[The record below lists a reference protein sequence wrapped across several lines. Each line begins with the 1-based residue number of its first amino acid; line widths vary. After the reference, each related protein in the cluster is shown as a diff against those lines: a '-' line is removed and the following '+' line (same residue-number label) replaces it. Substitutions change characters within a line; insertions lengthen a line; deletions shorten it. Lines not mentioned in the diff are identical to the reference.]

1 MSVNCSNYSGR
12 HTARAKLLTLV
23 ADSLW
28 LELAREWL
36 VVVSC
41 WVVLV
46 KFIVVDVSAVAR
58 RVFGESFKN

>member
-1 MSVNCSNYSGR
+1 MSVNCSNFSGR
-12 HTARAKLLTLV
+12 HTAKAKLLTLV

-41 WVVLV
+41 LVVLV
-46 KFIVVDVSAVAR
+46 KLIVVDFSAVAR
-58 RVFGESFKN
+58 RVVWREF

>member
-1 MSVNCSNYSGR
+1 MSVNYSNYSGR
-12 HTARAKLLTLV
+12 RTARAKLLTLV

-41 WVVLV
+41 WEVLV
-46 KFIVVDVSAVAR
+46 KFIVVDFSAVAR
-58 RVFGESFKN
+58 RVVWREF